1 MNYVEIRKISTEIW
15 KSFAVSEFIRK
26 RSSSAEWSRLILDIE
41 SHVIFQLFS
50 FAWQSSAN
58 TNWIILWIW
67 WHFSFKL
74 ININRCSRR
83 EKVIFA
89 HLILTMMITFS
100 FHWKIFTKKSTNDFS
115 FYENFFNWY
124 IFVLF
129 MLRELWRPRARY
141 RTYVFSRRHK
151 NSY

>member
-26 RSSSAEWSRLILDIE
+26 RSSSAEWSRLILDTE
-41 SHVIFQLFS
+41 SHVFFQLFS

-89 HLILTMMITFS
+89 HLILMMMITFS
-100 FHWKIFTKKSTNDFS
+100 FHWKNLHKKIHQRLFFS
-115 FYENFFNWY
+115 WKFLSLIY
-124 IFVLF
+124 IFLIYASWAVATA
-129 MLRELWRPRARY
+129 RAIPNIC
-141 RTYVFSRRHK
+141 VF
-151 NSY
+151 